1 MSREQWDAL
10 RAQWLKV
17 REQWQGNLRLRLAAM
32 VIVVFAGLHVL
43 SALDGWQAKVVAR
56 YEDDLQLR
64 ERMEL
69 VVAQPEWVDRASQA
83 EAELDALQRQILQ
96 VGSAGQAQAEA
107 RAWLTELAGTVGLE
121 GPTIKVESV
130 LDVPGHADL
139 QQVLARLDGKLPEFG
154 QALLLRSLS
163 RGLPWMQVER
173 LELGEQT
180 KSSRVNMVVRFYYK
194 RGAGEVAA
202 IMQEDSP

>member
-1 MSREQWDAL
+1 MSHAQWEKL
-10 RAQWLKV
+10 RAQWLKI

-43 SALDGWQAKVVAR
+43 SALNSWQAKLVAR

-69 VVAQPEWVDRASQA
+69 VVAQPEWVERASQA

-130 LDVPGHADL
+130 LDVPGHPDL

-154 QALLLRSLS
+154 QALLLHSLS

-180 KSSRVNMVVRFYYK
+180 KSSRVNMVGRFYYK

-202 IMQEDSP
+202 VMQEDSP